1 MCDEWNR
8 KKTVY
13 EKGCFFTLA
22 YDDNEIHLNVQT
34 EQNETINLGDTIDI
48 PMNDHS
54 IEKRKVIGIFKNW
67 KKWRDGKSLQSVSN
81 GDSATLVINDIHS
94 GKIHSESSPY
104 DDEDL
109 GDDCVTAKIEF

>member
-1 MCDEWNR
+1 MIIL
-8 KKTVY
+8 
-13 EKGCFFTLA
+13 GAATLA

-54 IEKRKVIGIFKNW
+54 IEKRKVIRIFKNW

-94 GKIHSESSPY
+94 GMIHTISSPY
-104 DDEDL
+104 DDDTL
-109 GDDCVTAKIEF
+109 GDECVTASGNNSISVN